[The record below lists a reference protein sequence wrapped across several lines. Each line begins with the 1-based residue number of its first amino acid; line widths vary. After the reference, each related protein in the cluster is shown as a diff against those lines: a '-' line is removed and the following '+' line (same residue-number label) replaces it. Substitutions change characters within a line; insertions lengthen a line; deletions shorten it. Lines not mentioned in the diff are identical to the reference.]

1 MMRAPNKSVRAPN
14 PAAVRAARKWVLRDA
29 IGEYGLLLES
39 HGRSISEAAFQSND
53 SLIRIHLRSNH
64 LVFKAA
70 VEAFRE
76 LVALDEVSRSEGAE
90 AEALKV

>member
-1 MMRAPNKSVRAPN
+1 MNAPKNSVRAPN
-14 PAAVRAARKWVLRDA
+14 PAAVRGARKWVLRDA

-39 HGRSISEAAFQSND
+39 HGRSISEAAFQSSD
-53 SLIRIHLRSNH
+53 SLIRIHLRQNQ

-76 LVALDEVSRSEGAE
+76 LVALDESSLSEDAGAE
-90 AEALKV
+90 GGRIA

>member
-1 MMRAPNKSVRAPN
+1 MNAPLKSTRVPN
-14 PAAVRAARKWVLRDA
+14 PAAMRGARKWMLRDA
-29 IGEYGLLLES
+29 LGEYGLLLES

-53 SLIRIHLRSNH
+53 SLIRIHLRSNQ

-76 LVALDEVSRSEGAE
+76 LVALDEGAE
-90 AEALKV
+90 AEGSKID